1 MTTLALPTLHSNQHL
16 KWYWLSA
23 ISLFFLAWLSLSTGP
38 VGWDWKIPIAWLMPD
53 SFVTAINTLQL
64 SVVSQIRLPR
74 LVLAILIGSVLACSG
89 AATQALCRNPLADPS
104 LMGVTGGAAVA
115 AIAVIALAPKVS
127 FINEAMI
134 APAAFVGAL
143 TITSIIYRLANH
155 QGQVQITTLLLAGVA
170 INAIAMAIIGLFSFF
185 ADDSALRL
193 MTYWQMGS
201 LGGASWSAITYGAP
215 LIIVS
220 TLCLLMK
227 KRQINALM
235 LGERDARHLGVNVKR
250 LKTEVVFF
258 VALGVGGAVAMGG
271 MIGFVGLVV
280 PHIARLLVG
289 PDLRKMLPLSM
300 LLGCL
305 LMLLADWIARLIVA
319 PSELPIGIVTALFGA
334 PFFIYQLIKQKRG
347 MHA

>member
-1 MTTLALPTLHSNQHL
+1 
-16 KWYWLSA
+16 
-23 ISLFFLAWLSLSTGP
+23 
-38 VGWDWKIPIAWLMPD
+38 
-53 SFVTAINTLQL
+53 
-64 SVVSQIRLPR
+64 
-74 LVLAILIGSVLACSG
+74 
-89 AATQALCRNPLADPS
+89 
-104 LMGVTGGAAVA
+104 MGVTGGAAVA

-300 LLGCL
+300 LLGCV

>member
-38 VGWDWKIPIAWLMPD
+38 VGWDWKMPIAWLMPD
-53 SFVTAINTLQL
+53 SFVTDINTLQL

-115 AIAVIALAPKVS
+115 AIAVIAIAPKVS

>member
-1 MTTLALPTLHSNQHL
+1 MSNIALPLLNSKQYL
-16 KWYWLSA
+16 KWYILS
-23 ISLFFLAWLSLSTGP
+23 IILLLSLAWLSLSTGP
-38 VGWDWKIPIAWLMPD
+38 VGWDWKLPIVWLLPD
-53 SFVTAINTLQL
+53 SMIADINTLQMT
-64 SVVSQIRLPR
+64 VVTQIRLPR
-74 LVLAILIGSVLACSG
+74 LVLALLIGSVLACSG

-115 AIAVIALAPKVS
+115 AVAVIALSPKVGFISEVMVAPAS
-127 FINEAMI
+127 FI
-134 APAAFVGAL
+134 GAL
-143 TITSIIYRLANH
+143 IITSVIYRLANH

-201 LGGASWSAITYGAP
+201 LGGASWSSLTYGAP
-215 LIIVS
+215 LVIVS
-220 TLCLLMK
+220 TIALIFK
-227 KRQINALM
+227 RRQINALM

-250 LKTEVVFF
+250 LKTEVVFL
-258 VALGVGGAVAMGG
+258 VALGVGGAVSMGG

-305 LMLLADWIARLIVA
+305 LMQLADWVARLIVA

-334 PFFIYQLIKQKRG
+334 PFFVYQLIKQKRG
-347 MHA
+347 AHA

>member
-16 KWYWLSA
+16 KWYWFSA

-38 VGWDWKIPIAWLMPD
+38 VGWDWKMPIAWLMPD
-53 SFVTAINTLQL
+53 SFVTDINTLQL

>member
-1 MTTLALPTLHSNQHL
+1 MSNIALPLLNSKQYL
-16 KWYWLSA
+16 KWYILS
-23 ISLFFLAWLSLSTGP
+23 IILLLSLAWLSLSTGP
-38 VGWDWKIPIAWLMPD
+38 VGWDWKMPIVWLLPD
-53 SFVTAINTLQL
+53 SMIEDINTLLITVVTQL
-64 SVVSQIRLPR
+64 RLPR
-74 LVLAILIGSVLACSG
+74 LILALLIGSVLACSG

-185 ADDSALRL
+185 ADDSSLRL

-201 LGGASWSAITYGAP
+201 LGGASWSSLTYGAP
-215 LIIVS
+215 LVIVS
-220 TLCLLMK
+220 TIALIFK

-250 LKTEVVFF
+250 LKTEVVFL
-258 VALGVGGAVAMGG
+258 VALGVGGAVSMSG

-305 LMLLADWIARLIVA
+305 LMQLADWVARLIVA
-319 PSELPIGIVTALFGA
+319 PSELPIGIITALFGA
-334 PFFIYQLIKQKRG
+334 PFFVYQLIKQKRG
-347 MHA
+347 AHA

>member
-53 SFVTAINTLQL
+53 SFVTDINTLQL

-155 QGQVQITTLLLAGVA
+155 QGLVHITSLLLAGVA